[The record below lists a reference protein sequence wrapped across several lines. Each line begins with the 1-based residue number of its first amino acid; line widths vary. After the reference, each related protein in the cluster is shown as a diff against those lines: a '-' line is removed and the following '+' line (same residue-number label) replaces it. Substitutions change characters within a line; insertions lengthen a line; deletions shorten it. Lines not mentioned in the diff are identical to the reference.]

1 MDYKPFSLEFEML
14 PCTKLKKNFMKH
26 DLIGLLNSYKKSVD
40 LIDLR
45 GLWPTRNSRESTRED
60 KLIQCL
66 NDFLEENLSDEEEI
80 KSFLEELE
88 ENLEDTFQLA
98 MTLSLSQV
106 IPRSLI
112 KPDCV
117 RSSQMEKYFSV
128 GSKEYIQK
136 FLVKLRKHIHK
147 NLYGGKAPHCEQRNY
162 LDQQQ
167 ERPTGFTILSNG
179 KSKLPRLELKSSD
192 ESVRET
198 QVPQS

>member
-26 DLIGLLNSYKKSVD
+26 DLIGLLNFYKKSVD

-128 GSKEYIQK
+128 GS
-136 FLVKLRKHIHK
+136 
-147 NLYGGKAPHCEQRNY
+147 
-162 LDQQQ
+162 
-167 ERPTGFTILSNG
+167 
-179 KSKLPRLELKSSD
+179 
-192 ESVRET
+192 
-198 QVPQS
+198 